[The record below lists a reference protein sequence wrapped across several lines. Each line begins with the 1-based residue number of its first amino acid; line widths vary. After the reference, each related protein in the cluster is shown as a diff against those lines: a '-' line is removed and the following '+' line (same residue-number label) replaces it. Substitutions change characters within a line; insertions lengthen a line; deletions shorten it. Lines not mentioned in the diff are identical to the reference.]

1 MRLSTIYI
9 LLMSLGL
16 AAPLSS
22 GQTQPAVKPGDL
34 CTLDGRVLDAA
45 TGEPVKKASITL
57 TPSNAKQA
65 GSAAAGATLP
75 QQFGTTTDSSGRFAM
90 KDVDPGAYRL
100 QVARNGYVSG
110 EYGAR
115 GPSKS
120 GTVLT
125 LSPGQQAK
133 DLTVKLPPHGV
144 IAGRVLDEDGDPMA
158 SMTVQL
164 LKPGY
169 SGGKKQLTT
178 AGSGSTNDLGE
189 YRIFGLAPGKYYVT
203 AGAAISASLS
213 VDRSAA
219 ARPEEDH
226 VATYYP
232 GVTDAASATP
242 VDVAA
247 GVQTHG
253 IDIAVAKRRTVHI
266 IGKVNA
272 PSKVQLVYMA
282 PRGMAGAISLRLVRV
297 DANGG
302 FEIRG
307 LAPGSY
313 ALTGSTQQN
322 GKALS
327 ATMPVE
333 VGESNIDGLI
343 FSIGGGVAVTGKLR
357 VDGETAAD
365 VSKVKV
371 QLQTRDMGIGALLG
385 AMGSLLSGGGI
396 GADSGKLGDDLTF
409 HLDNIGSDSY
419 DVSVTGLPDGFYVAS
434 VRSGQVDVLQSGL
447 DVKGAPPEQVEIVL
461 SPHGGQVNGTV
472 RTADHQL
479 AAQATVALLPREK
492 ERAGRKAYYF
502 DAAVGQDGTFHMK
515 SVPPGEYKLFAWEDV
530 ESGAWMDP
538 DFMKPLDDRGYAL
551 TVHADGQ
558 EGADLTAIP
567 VDAGGK

>member
-1 MRLSTIYI
+1 M
-9 LLMSLGL
+9 GL
-16 AAPLSS
+16 AAPLSV
-22 GQTQPAVKPGDL
+22 GQTQPAAKPGDL
-34 CTLDGRVLDAA
+34 CTLEGRVVDAA

-57 TPSNAKQA
+57 NPPANTKQTA
-65 GSAAAGATLP
+65 LAAGMTIP
-75 QQFGTTTDSSGRFAM
+75 QIFGTTTDASGRFAM

-100 QVARNGYVSG
+100 QVARSGYVAG

-115 GPSKS
+115 GPAKS

-133 DLTVKLPPHGV
+133 DLTVKLTPHGV

-178 AGSGSTNDLGE
+178 AGTGSTNDLGE

-203 AGAAISASLS
+203 AGSAISASAS
-213 VDRSAA
+213 VDRSAV
-219 ARPEEDH
+219 ARAEEDH

-232 GVTDAASATP
+232 GVTDAASAAP

-247 GVQTHG
+247 GVATHG
-253 IDIAVAKRRTVHI
+253 IDIAVAKRRTVHLR
-266 IGKVNA
+266 GKVNA
-272 PSKVQLVYMA
+272 PSKVQMVYLS
-282 PRGMAGAISLRLVRV
+282 PRGMGGALSLRLVLV

-302 FEIRG
+302 FEIHG

-313 ALTGSTQQN
+313 AITGSTQQN
-322 GKALS
+322 GKTLS

-343 FSIGGGVAVTGKLR
+343 FTIGAGVAVTGKLR
-357 VDGETAAD
+357 VEGETAAD

-371 QLQTRDMGIGALLG
+371 QLQAREMGMGSVLG
-385 AMGSLLSGGGI
+385 MMGSLLSGGGM
-396 GADSGKLGDDLTF
+396 GAEPGKLGDDLTF
-409 HLDNIGSDSY
+409 HLDNVGSDSY
-419 DVSVTGLPDGFYVAS
+419 DVGVTGLPDGFFVES

-447 DVKGAPPEQVEIVL
+447 DVKGAPPEPVEIVL

-479 AAQATVALLPREK
+479 AAQATVALIPREK
-492 ERAGRKAYYF
+492 ERAGQKAYTF
-502 DAAVGQDGTFHMK
+502 DAAVGQDGTFHIK
-515 SVPPGEYKLFAWEDV
+515 SVPPGDYKAFAWEDV
-530 ESGAWMDP
+530 ESGAWLDP
-538 DFMKPLDDRGYAL
+538 DFMKPFDNRGYAL

-567 VDAGGK
+567 ADAGGK

>member
-1 MRLSTIYI
+1 MRLSTTSI
-9 LLMSLGL
+9 LLMSMGL
-16 AAPLSS
+16 AAAE
-22 GQTQPAVKPGDL
+22 GQTQPTAKPGEL
-34 CTLDGRVLDAA
+34 CALEGRVVDAV
-45 TGEPVKKASITL
+45 TGEPVKKATITL
-57 TPSNAKQA
+57 NPPANAKQA
-65 GSAAAGATLP
+65 LSAAAATLP

-90 KDVDPGAYRL
+90 KDVDAGAYRL
-100 QVARNGYVSG
+100 QVTRNGYVAG

-125 LSPGQQAK
+125 LSAGQQAK
-133 DLTVKLPPHGV
+133 DLTVKLTPHGV

-158 SMTVQL
+158 GMMVQL

-169 SGGKKQLTT
+169 SGGKKQLST

-203 AGAAISASLS
+203 AGAAISGSLS
-213 VDRSAA
+213 VDRSAV

-247 GVQTHG
+247 GVVMHG

-266 IGKVNA
+266 MGKVSA
-272 PSKVQLVYMA
+272 PAKVQMVYLA
-282 PRGMAGAISLRLVRV
+282 PRGMSGAISLRLVRV
-297 DANGG
+297 DADGG

-307 LAPGSY
+307 IAAGSY
-313 ALTGSTQQN
+313 AITGSTQQN

-343 FSIGGGVAVTGKLR
+343 FTIGAGVAVTGR
-357 VDGETAAD
+357 VTVDGETAAD

-371 QLQTRDMGIGALLG
+371 QLQEREMGMGALLG
-385 AMGSLLSGGGI
+385 AMGSLLSGGGM
-396 GADSGKLGDDLTF
+396 GGETGKLGDDMTF
-409 HLDNIGSDSY
+409 RLENVGSDSY
-419 DVSVTGLPDGFYVAS
+419 DVEVTGLPDGFYVAA

-447 DVKGAPPEQVEIVL
+447 DVKGAPPEPVEVVL

-479 AAQATVALLPREK
+479 AAQATVALVPREK
-492 ERAGRKAYYF
+492 ERAGQKAYYF
-502 DAAVGQDGTFHMK
+502 DTAVGQDGTFHIK
-515 SVPPGEYKLFAWEDV
+515 SVPPGEYGLFAWEDV
-530 ESGAWMDP
+530 ESGAWLDP
-538 DFMKPLDDRGYAL
+538 DFMKPFDDRGYAL
-551 TVHADGQ
+551 TVHVDGQ
-558 EGADLTAIP
+558 EAADVTAIAAE
-567 VDAGGK
+567 AGGK